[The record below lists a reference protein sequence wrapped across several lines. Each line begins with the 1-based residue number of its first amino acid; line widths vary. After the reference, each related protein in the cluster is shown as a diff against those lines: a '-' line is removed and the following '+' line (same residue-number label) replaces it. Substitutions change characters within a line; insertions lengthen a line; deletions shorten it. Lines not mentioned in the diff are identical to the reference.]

1 MVAAD
6 WNGLSFVLKKK
17 PGFGRA
23 FLLVIP
29 VKVGIHGRAFFLFPE
44 NQKGE
49 KQTPWIPASAEMTS
63 NGMA

>member
-6 WNGLSFVLKKK
+6 WNGLIRSERKSPASAGLFCSSFPRRWASMGV
-17 PGFGRA
+17 PFSY
-23 FLLVIP
+23 
-29 VKVGIHGRAFFLFPE
+29 FPE

-49 KQTPWIPASAEMTS
+49 KQTPWIPVSAEMTS